1 MLLLR
6 LLLLAVMKLDVILI
20 YVMNCRLMKILES
33 VANTLIQSTVSVTTT
48 VRVLFPVKS
57 FFFEILFQPLIEII
71 VHVRWLTIVLRA
83 VSGNS
88 HDSAC
93 FKLDK

>member
-20 YVMNCRLMKILES
+20 YVMNCRLIKILES

-57 FFFEILFQPLIEII
+57 FFF
-71 VHVRWLTIVLRA
+71 
-83 VSGNS
+83 S
-88 HDSAC
+88 DSFSTAYWNNC
-93 FKLDK
+93 SFKVAEHSFAGGQR